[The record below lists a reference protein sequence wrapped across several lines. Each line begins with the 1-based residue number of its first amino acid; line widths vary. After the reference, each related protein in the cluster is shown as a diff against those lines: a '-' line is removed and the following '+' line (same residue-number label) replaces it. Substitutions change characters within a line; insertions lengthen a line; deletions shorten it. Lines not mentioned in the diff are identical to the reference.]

1 MLSVGRF
8 FFGIAMKEIF
18 SRLYLLFQIL
28 RLKARMDEEVSRM
41 VQQMQLCV
49 LGKDLA
55 EDDNFLDICRGFQ
68 VENHH
73 PCYKIWLVGSS
84 ADQRGWGG
92 IGWEGRG
99 GHHNICPS
107 GFLG

>member
-1 MLSVGRF
+1 
-8 FFGIAMKEIF
+8 MKEIF

-28 RLKARMDEEVSRM
+28 RLKARMDEEVSR
-41 VQQMQLCV
+41 VAQQMQLCV

-55 EDDNFLDICRGFQ
+55 EDANFLDICRGFQ

-73 PCYKIWLVGSS
+73 LCYKICLVGSS

-92 IGWEGRG
+92 ID
-99 GHHNICPS
+99 
-107 GFLG
+107 